1 MTTLANTAR
10 VLSWLQ
16 NKTEKRVFK
25 TQKPRF
31 FWQFSREFKGI
42 CSDILK
48 IYKNKI
54 LQQINNTDK
63 QSKKWWFYEVQP
75 KMVVFAK

>member
-31 FWQFSREFKGI
+31 FWQFSREFTRYLFGHF
-42 CSDILK
+42 
-48 IYKNKI
+48 KN
-54 LQQINNTDK
+54 L
-63 QSKKWWFYEVQP
+63 
-75 KMVVFAK
+75 